1 MQMQTGTEL
10 DLLTNMLGTSSAV
23 AAALLEGG
31 RRYGANFLSFVN
43 ETGSPYHSVLAV
55 QQRLIACGFSQL
67 DERDKW
73 DLRLG
78 GKYFVTRN
86 HSCIAAF
93 VIGEKFKATSGGFT
107 VVAAHTDSPCLRLR
121 PNSNVKKE
129 GVQQVGVECY
139 GGGLWHTW
147 FDRGLGVA
155 GKVVVKAQDGSLA
168 EKLIRVDRP
177 ILVLPNLAIHLQSAE
192 EISAFKINKETHLQ
206 PVLCTEVYTQLLAA
220 NDSTAREEKR
230 TEEADKE
237 TEGNSSCSHLRKRQG
252 ERAAAPLLSLI
263 AQELRVEN
271 EDIVEWDLC
280 LMDATPGRFCGVHE
294 EFVESPRLDNLGSTW
309 AAFSALMECPSPHP
323 EEISMAVGFDHEEIG
338 SESYTG
344 AGSNVL
350 MVWMERVAQA
360 LSAAEFYPQILSRS
374 FLVSSDMAHGVHP
387 NYAERHQGQNKPQ
400 MQQGVVI
407 KENANQ
413 RYATNATSMA
423 LTRAVAEKGQV
434 PMQMFTVKNDSRC
447 GSTVGPIL
455 SARLGVR
462 TIDIGIPQW
471 AMHSCRETCG
481 ILDLYALQLLLKEFF
496 ASFRSIDN
504 SYKGM

>member
-1 MQMQTGTEL
+1 
-10 DLLTNMLGTSSAV
+10 MLSASSAA

-31 RRYGANFLSFVN
+31 RKYGANFLSFVN

-55 QQRLIACGFSQL
+55 QRRLLASGFSQL
-67 DERDKW
+67 DEREKW

-86 HSCIAAF
+86 QSCIAAF

-107 VVAAHTDSPCLRLR
+107 IVAAHTDSPCLRLR

-129 GVQQVGVECY
+129 GIQQVGVECY

-155 GKVVVKAQDGSLA
+155 GKVVVKAKDGSALT
-168 EKLIRVDRP
+168 EKLIRIDRP

-192 EISAFKINKETHLQ
+192 EISAFKINKEIHLQ
-206 PVLCTEVYTQLLAA
+206 PVLCTEVYRQLLAA
-220 NDSTAREEKR
+220 NEKDATGDEKR
-230 TEEADKE
+230 TDEA
-237 TEGNSSCSHLRKRQG
+237 NSEAEVKNACPLLNKRKD
-252 ERAAAPLLSLI
+252 ERAAPPLLTLI
-263 AQELRVEN
+263 AKELEVEIQ
-271 EDIVEWDLC
+271 DIVEWDLC

-309 AAFSALMECPSPHP
+309 AAFSALLECGSPHP

-344 AGSNVL
+344 AGSSVL
-350 MVWMERVAQA
+350 MVWMERIAQA
-360 LSAAEFYPQILSRS
+360 LSVGDTYPQILSRS

-387 NYAERHQGQNKPQ
+387 NYADRHQGQNKPL

-413 RYATNATSMA
+413 RYATNAASMA
-423 LTRAVAEKGQV
+423 LTRAVAERGQV
-434 PMQMFTVKNDSRC
+434 PMQLFTVKNDSRC

-481 ILDLYALQLLLKEFF
+481 ILDLFALQLLLKEFF
-496 ASFRSIDN
+496 ASFRSIDTN
-504 SYKGM
+504 YESI